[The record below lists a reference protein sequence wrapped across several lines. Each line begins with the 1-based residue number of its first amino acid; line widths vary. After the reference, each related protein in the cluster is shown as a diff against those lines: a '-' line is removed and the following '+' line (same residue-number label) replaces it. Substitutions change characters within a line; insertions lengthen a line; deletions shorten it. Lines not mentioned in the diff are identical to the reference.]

1 MEITNTQT
9 HRRPVPHRNQG
20 MYRLLLLALLNVGNA
35 SVADD
40 RVAQSPYGAED
51 EVGALNVLD
60 DASRLAV
67 LSKIASGKVYDLSV
81 DNFPGMPGL
90 VHLGMGDPDFHMWM
104 THTPD
109 GLAVEGISITGDEHP
124 ADLYDDAVIMSSHT
138 GTHIDALNHVG
149 YHDRIWN
156 DFERSKYLGNK
167 GWKKAGTDT
176 IPPIVTRGVLID
188 VAAWKGL
195 AVLPDSYEITP
206 SDLEATLKAQGVTLA
221 KGDAVFI
228 RTGRMTYWSDPKRY
242 VPHEPGIA
250 YDGAHWLIERGTVL
264 IGADN
269 IAIERLPIEGK
280 AVHAYAFAERGVC
293 LIENVW
299 LEDVARDRVYTFALV
314 AAPIKVRGATGS
326 SLRPLAFPLA
336 GD

>member
-1 MEITNTQT
+1 MKNQARING
-9 HRRPVPHRNQG
+9 RRADWWCG
-20 MYRLLLLALLNVGNA
+20 RLAGTLGLAAMLTTA
-35 SVADD
+35 TAAD
-40 RVAQSPYGAED
+40 RVARSPYGPDD
-51 EVGALNVLD
+51 EIGALNVLD
-60 DASRLAV
+60 DASRLAI
-67 LSKIASGKVYDLSV
+67 LSRIASGKVYDLSV

-90 VHLGMGDPDFHMWM
+90 VHLGMGDPDFHLWM

-138 GTHIDALNHVG
+138 GTHIDAINHVG
-149 YHDRIWN
+149 YDDRIWN
-156 DFERSKYLGNK
+156 GFEREKHLGNK

-188 VAAWKGL
+188 VAGWKGVD
-195 AVLPDSYEITP
+195 VLPDSYEITP
-206 SDLEATLKAQGVTLA
+206 GDLEGTLAAQGVTLGA
-221 KGDAVFI
+221 GDAVFI
-228 RTGRMTYWSDPKRY
+228 RTGRMRHWPDPARY

-250 YDGAHWLIERGTVL
+250 YDGAHWLIEQGAVL

-269 IAIERLPIEGK
+269 IAVERLPIAGK

-293 LIENVW
+293 LVENVW

-326 SLRPLAFPLA
+326 SMRPLAFPIA
-336 GD
+336 GE

>member
-1 MEITNTQT
+1 
-9 HRRPVPHRNQG
+9 
-20 MYRLLLLALLNVGNA
+20 MYVYEPSSCGPLTRSASPPLRLLALALVLGSGTA
-35 SVADD
+35 VAADQ
-40 RVAQSPYGAED
+40 VARSPWGEQD

-67 LSKIASGKVYDLSV
+67 LSRIASGKVYDLSV

-90 VHLGMGDPDFHMWM
+90 VHLGMGDPDFHLWM

-149 YHDRIWN
+149 YHDTIWN
-156 DFERSKYLGNK
+156 GFERRQHLGNK
-167 GWKKAGTDT
+167 GWHKAGTDT

-188 VAAWKGL
+188 VATHKRV
-195 AVLPDSYEITP
+195 AVLPDSYAITP
-206 SDLEATLKAQGVTLA
+206 ADLEATLAAQGVSLQQ
-221 KGDAVFI
+221 GDAVFI
-228 RTGRMTYWSDPKRY
+228 RTGRMTLWPDPKRY

-250 YDGAHWLIERGTVL
+250 YDGAHWLIEHGAVL

-269 IAIERLPIEGK
+269 IAVERLPIEGK

-293 LIENVW
+293 LVENAW
-299 LEDVARDRVYTFALV
+299 LEDIARDRVYTFALV

-336 GD
+336 AGD